1 MGPSAVPR
9 NLAAGVDLTVET
21 RETGTTEIGRDAEIT
36 TTVATGAVG
45 VVVSGIPVDVSADL
59 VVGPT
64 EVTIAPGEV
73 KINKITSEIN
83 RSKRLEMH
91 NQHSSTK
98 IKITDMLVI
107 RGMLTHST

>member
-45 VVVSGIPVDVSADL
+45 VVVSKIPVEILAV

-83 RSKRLEMH
+83 KSKLLEMH

>member
-45 VVVSGIPVDVSADL
+45 VVVSKIPVEILALGIYLRPKRIDVDPQL
-59 VVGPT
+59 
-64 EVTIAPGEV
+64 
-73 KINKITSEIN
+73 
-83 RSKRLEMH
+83 
-91 NQHSSTK
+91 
-98 IKITDMLVI
+98 I
-107 RGMLTHST
+107 RFLICF

>member
-45 VVVSGIPVDVSADL
+45 VVVSKIPVEILAV

-73 KINKITSEIN
+73 KINKITSDKIN
-83 RSKRLEMH
+83 R
-91 NQHSSTK
+91 
-98 IKITDMLVI
+98 
-107 RGMLTHST
+107 

>member
-9 NLAAGVDLTVET
+9 NLAEGVDLTVET
-21 RETGTTEIGRDAEIT
+21 RETGTMEIGRDAEIT

-45 VVVSGIPVDVSADL
+45 VVVSKIPVEILAV

>member
-1 MGPSAVPR
+1 MEPSAVPR

-21 RETGTTEIGRDAEIT
+21 RETGTMEIGRDAEIT

-45 VVVSGIPVDVSADL
+45 VVVSKIPVEILAV

>member
-1 MGPSAVPR
+1 MEPSAVPR

-45 VVVSGIPVDVSADL
+45 VVVSKIPVEILAV

-83 RSKRLEMH
+83 KSKRLEMH

>member
-1 MGPSAVPR
+1 MEPSAVPR

-45 VVVSGIPVDVSADL
+45 VVVSKIPVEILAV